1 MNLHASQP
9 EIDALEDVLR
19 RAASGEGVVAT
30 KVALAWHLRQRD
42 SGRTLQLVQ
51 DVMPVV
57 RASRASTHGD
67 AIASCH
73 ARAALAAAEASALYG
88 EVVEAERCL
97 VDARAN
103 LNPTWDPQAEGDAWL
118 VESLVARTRGQVE
131 RSLAAL
137 RQAVKC
143 FARTK
148 ETERLGV
155 ARAWIAFELAAT
167 GPEGT
172 EPEEAHPGPCDAAT
186 DLGDA
191 AADRGDVTAS
201 RGHAA
206 ADRGDVTGA
215 RDAIL
220 VAARAVALSCRNPAA
235 ATRAFSAAGD
245 LAHARGLVWLE
256 VSCLLETGAVIHELG
271 DYDRAARCFDAA
283 ALRARATG
291 WPTLIVTCDTHF
303 GALLCDLGAF
313 DESQRT
319 LEAAIETLSA
329 RPRGPLLAN
338 AHAAL
343 ARTLLATRRTAE
355 ASAQMDAAM
364 ALFRAADGPR
374 DLAANLI
381 LHARV
386 LAAAMQPGRAVD
398 VLAEAEALVESRGL
412 ESMRVGLHQ
421 AQADLHHRFTLP
433 PPPRMMLPSAALH
446 FAEAALA
453 QGQRL
458 TGWSARATLLDF
470 LAERWA
476 GTGDHERAYAYARRA
491 LAAKERETAQ
501 KMSYPLAL
509 LRVRRHAEVRAG
521 PDTTRASNDRDAAR
535 DPDRPAAGFARH
547 ASRPH

>member
-1 MNLHASQP
+1 MNLHASQS

-42 SGRTLQLVQ
+42 SARTLQLVQ

-57 RASRASTHGD
+57 RASRATTHGD
-67 AIASCH
+67 AVASCH

-118 VESLVARTRGQVE
+118 VESLLARTRGQAE

-143 FARTK
+143 FVRAN
-148 ETERLGV
+148 EAERLEV
-155 ARAWIAFELAAT
+155 ARAWIAFERAAT
-167 GPEGT
+167 GPERSA
-172 EPEEAHPGPCDAAT
+172 PEDTPPDRGEAGVHH
-186 DLGDA
+186 GDA
-191 AADRGDVTAS
+191 
-201 RGHAA
+201 
-206 ADRGDVTGA
+206 TGA

-235 ATRAFSAAGD
+235 ATRAFAAAGD

-256 VSCLLETGAVIHELG
+256 VSCQLETGAVIHELG

-319 LEAAIETLSA
+319 LEAAIESLSA

-343 ARTLLATRRTAE
+343 ARTLLATRRIAE
-355 ASAQMDAAM
+355 AAAQMDAAM
-364 ALFRAADGPR
+364 ALFRAADSPR

-398 VLAEAEALVESRGL
+398 ALAEAQALVESRGF
-412 ESMRVGLHQ
+412 ESMRARLDQ
-421 AQADLHHRFTLP
+421 AQADLHHRFTLALP
-433 PPPRMMLPSAALH
+433 AEMRLPSAALH
-446 FAEAALA
+446 FAEAALRH
-453 QGQRL
+453 GQRL

-476 GTGDHERAYAYARRA
+476 ETGDHERAYAYARRA

-521 PDTTRASNDRDAAR
+521 PETATAVNDRDAASPR
-535 DPDRPAAGFARH
+535 ARFAHQAPRTH
-547 ASRPH
+547 

>member
-1 MNLHASQP
+1 MNLHASQS

-19 RAASGEGVVAT
+19 RAGQGEGVVAT

-57 RASRASTHGD
+57 RASRSTTHGD

-88 EVVEAERCL
+88 DAVEAERCL
-97 VDARAN
+97 LDARAN
-103 LNPTWDPQAEGDAWL
+103 LDAAWDPQAEGDAWL
-118 VESLVARTRGQVE
+118 VESLVARTRGQTE
-131 RSLAAL
+131 RALPAL
-137 RQAVKC
+137 RQASRC
-143 FARTK
+143 FARVK
-148 ETERLGV
+148 DHERLEV
-155 ARAWIAFELAAT
+155 AQAWIAFEHMAAC
-167 GPEGT
+167 PEG
-172 EPEEAHPGPCDAAT
+172 
-186 DLGDA
+186 A
-191 AADRGDVTAS
+191 AADGALPGPGD
-201 RGHAA
+201 G
-206 ADRGDVTGA
+206 GETGAA

-220 VAARAVALSCRNPAA
+220 AAARALALSCRNPAA
-235 ATRAFSAAGD
+235 ATRAFVQAGE
-245 LAHARGLVWLE
+245 LAHARGLVLLE
-256 VSCLLETGAVIHELG
+256 VLCTLEAGAAVHELG

-283 ALRARATG
+283 ALRARATR

-355 ASAQMDAAM
+355 AAAQMDAAM

-374 DLAANLI
+374 DLAANLV

-386 LAAAMQPGRAVD
+386 LASAKQPARAAE
-398 VLAEAEALVESRGL
+398 VLAEAQALVESRGFDA
-412 ESMRVGLHQ
+412 MRVALYQ
-421 AQADLHHRFTLP
+421 ARADLHHRFTLAP
-433 PPPRMMLPSAALH
+433 PALMTLPSATLH

-453 QGQRL
+453 HGQRL
-458 TGWSARATLLDF
+458 AGWSAGATLLDF

-476 GTGDHERAYAYARRA
+476 ETGDHERAYAYARRA
-491 LAAKERETAQ
+491 LAAKERETVQ

-521 PDTTRASNDRDAAR
+521 PGQAFAMNDHDAAR
-535 DPDRPAAGFARH
+535 GLGEASGLLARR
-547 ASRPH
+547 APRTL

>member
-1 MNLHASQP
+1 MNLHASQS

-19 RAASGEGVVAT
+19 RAAPGEGVVAT

-57 RASRASTHGD
+57 RASRSSTHGD
-67 AIASCH
+67 AVASCH

-118 VESLVARTRGQVE
+118 VESLLARTRGQAE

-143 FARTK
+143 FTRA
-148 ETERLGV
+148 EEAERLEV
-155 ARAWIAFELAAT
+155 ARAWIAFEQAAT
-167 GPEGT
+167 GLERA
-172 EPEEAHPGPCDAAT
+172 EPEHAPADG
-186 DLGDA
+186 GDA
-191 AADRGDVTAS
+191 A
-201 RGHAA
+201 
-206 ADRGDVTGA
+206 GA

-220 VAARAVALSCRNPAA
+220 VAARALTLSCRNPAA
-235 ATRAFSAAGD
+235 ATRAFAAAGE
-245 LAHARGLVWLE
+245 LAQARGLVWLE
-256 VSCLLETGAVIHELG
+256 VSCQLETGAVIHELG

-319 LEAAIETLSA
+319 LESAIESLST

-343 ARTLLATRRTAE
+343 ARTLLATGRTAE
-355 ASAQMDAAM
+355 AAAQMDAAM
-364 ALFRAADGPR
+364 ALIRAADSPR

-386 LAAAMQPGRAVD
+386 LAAAMQPGRAGD
-398 VLAEAEALVESRGL
+398 ALAEARALVESRGF
-412 ESMRVGLHQ
+412 ESMRVQLLQ
-421 AQADLHHRFTLP
+421 AQADLHHRFTLASP
-433 PPPRMMLPSAALH
+433 AQMRLPSAALH
-446 FAEAALA
+446 FAEAALLH
-453 QGQRL
+453 GQRL

-476 GTGDHERAYAYARRA
+476 ETGDHERAYAYARRA

-521 PDTTRASNDRDAAR
+521 PEATSAFDDRDAASH
-535 DPDRPAAGFARH
+535 PARFAHQAPRTH
-547 ASRPH
+547 

>member
-1 MNLHASQP
+1 MNLHASQS
-9 EIDALEDVLR
+9 EIDALEGVLR
-19 RAASGEGVVAT
+19 RAAAGEGVVAT

-57 RASRASTHGD
+57 RASRSTTHGD

-118 VESLVARTRGQVE
+118 VESLVARTRGQAE

-137 RQAVKC
+137 RQAAKC
-143 FARTK
+143 FAHAK
-148 ETERLGV
+148 EQERRDI
-155 ARAWIAFELAAT
+155 AQAWIAFERT
-167 GPEGT
+167 T
-172 EPEEAHPGPCDAAT
+172 SCVEEAAPACAP
-186 DLGDA
+186 
-191 AADRGDVTAS
+191 ADRGS
-201 RGHAA
+201 AA
-206 ADRGDVTGA
+206 GA

-220 VAARAVALSCRNPAA
+220 VAARAYALSCRNPAA

-245 LAHARGLVWLE
+245 LAHACGLVLLE
-256 VSCLLETGAVIHELG
+256 VTCLLEAGAVIHELG

-283 ALRARATG
+283 ALRAHATG
-291 WPTLIVTCDTHF
+291 WPTLIVTCDTHV

-319 LEAAIETLSA
+319 LEAAIESLSA

-364 ALFRAADGPR
+364 ALFRAADSPR

-386 LAAAMQPGRAVD
+386 LAAALQPGRAVD
-398 VLAEAEALVESRGL
+398 VLDEAGTLVESRGF
-412 ESMRVGLHQ
+412 ESMRVSLYQ
-421 AQADLHHRFTLP
+421 ARADLHHRFTLAP
-433 PPPRMMLPSAALH
+433 PAEMTLPSAALH
-446 FAEAALA
+446 FAEATLV

-458 TGWSARATLLDF
+458 TGWSARAALLDF

-476 GTGDHERAYAYARRA
+476 ETGDHERAYAYARRA
-491 LAAKERETAQ
+491 LGAKERETAQ

-521 PDTTRASNDRDAAR
+521 PEPAFAMNDADAA
-535 DPDRPAAGFARH
+535 PRPSEVASLFARH
-547 ASRPH
+547 APRTH

>member
-1 MNLHASQP
+1 MNLHASQS
-9 EIDALEDVLR
+9 EIDALEGVLR
-19 RAASGEGVVAT
+19 RAAAGEGVVAT

-57 RASRASTHGD
+57 RASRFTTHGD
-67 AIASCH
+67 AVASCH

-118 VESLVARTRGQVE
+118 VESLVARTRGQAE

-137 RQAVKC
+137 RQAARC
-143 FARTK
+143 FARVK
-148 ETERLGV
+148 DRDRLDV
-155 ARAWIAFELAAT
+155 ARAWIAFERTASCL
-167 GPEGT
+167 EET
-172 EPEEAHPGPCDAAT
+172 EPERAPAHS
-186 DLGDA
+186 GDA
-191 AADRGDVTAS
+191 AAHRGDGV
-201 RGHAA
+201 
-206 ADRGDVTGA
+206 GA
-215 RDAIL
+215 RDAIR
-220 VAARAVALSCRNPAA
+220 VAARAFALSCRNPAA
-235 ATRAFSAAGD
+235 AARAFSAAGD
-245 LAHARGLVWLE
+245 LAHACGLVLLE
-256 VSCLLETGAVIHELG
+256 VTCLLEAGAVIHELG

-283 ALRARATG
+283 ALRAHATG

-319 LEAAIETLSA
+319 LEAAIEALSA

-355 ASAQMDAAM
+355 ASAQMDAGM
-364 ALFRAADGPR
+364 ALFRAADSPR

-386 LAAAMQPGRAVD
+386 LAAALQPGRAV
-398 VLAEAEALVESRGL
+398 EALDEAGTLVESCGF
-412 ESMRVGLHQ
+412 ESMRVSLSQ
-421 AQADLHHRFTLP
+421 ARADLHHRFTLAP
-433 PPPRMMLPSAALH
+433 PAEMTLPSAALH
-446 FAEAALA
+446 FAEATLV

-458 TGWSARATLLDF
+458 TGWSARAALLDF

-476 GTGDHERAYAYARRA
+476 EIGDHERA
-491 LAAKERETAQ
+491 
-501 KMSYPLAL
+501 
-509 LRVRRHAEVRAG
+509 
-521 PDTTRASNDRDAAR
+521 
-535 DPDRPAAGFARH
+535 
-547 ASRPH
+547 

>member
-1 MNLHASQP
+1 MNLHASQS
-9 EIDALEDVLR
+9 EIDALESVLR

-57 RASRASTHGD
+57 RASRSTTHGD

-88 EVVEAERCL
+88 EVLEAERCL

-118 VESLVARTRGQVE
+118 VESLIARTRGQAE

-137 RQAVKC
+137 RQAAKC
-143 FARTK
+143 FAHAN
-148 ETERLGV
+148 EQERLDV
-155 ARAWIAFELAAT
+155 AQAWIAFE
-167 GPEGT
+167 
-172 EPEEAHPGPCDAAT
+172 
-186 DLGDA
+186 
-191 AADRGDVTAS
+191 RTAS
-201 RGHAA
+201 CPDGAEPQDVPAGRDEAS
-206 ADRGDVTGA
+206 ADA

-220 VAARAVALSCRNPAA
+220 VAARAFALSCRNPAA
-235 ATRAFSAAGD
+235 STRAFAAAGD

-256 VSCLLETGAVIHELG
+256 VTCLLETGAVIHELG

-283 ALRARATG
+283 ALRAQATG

-313 DESQRT
+313 DESRRA
-319 LEAAIETLSA
+319 LEASIESLSA

-343 ARTLLATRRTAE
+343 SRTLLATHRTAE

-364 ALFRAADGPR
+364 ALFRAADCPR

-381 LHARV
+381 LQARV
-386 LAAAMQPGRAVD
+386 LAAANQPGRAVD
-398 VLAEAEALVESRGL
+398 ALAEAEALVESRGL
-412 ESMRVGLHQ
+412 ESMRAGLHE
-421 AQADLHHRFTLP
+421 AQADLHHRFTLAP
-433 PPPRMMLPSAALH
+433 PPDMTLPCAALH

-453 QGQRL
+453 HGQRL

-476 GTGDHERAYAYARRA
+476 ETGDHERAYAYARRA

-521 PDTTRASNDRDAAR
+521 PETTPAIDDRDAASH
-535 DPDRPAAGFARH
+535 PAPVAHR
-547 ASRPH
+547 ASRTH

>member
-1 MNLHASQP
+1 MNLHAFQS
-9 EIDALEDVLR
+9 EIDALEGVLR

-57 RASRASTHGD
+57 RASRSTTHGD
-67 AIASCH
+67 AVASCH

-97 VDARAN
+97 MDARAN

-118 VESLVARTRGQVE
+118 VESLLARTRGQAE

-143 FARTK
+143 FARGK

-155 ARAWIAFELAAT
+155 AQAWIAFDRAMT
-167 GPEGT
+167 GPERS
-172 EPEEAHPGPCDAAT
+172 EPEDAPP
-186 DLGDA
+186 D
-191 AADRGDVTAS
+191 

-206 ADRGDVTGA
+206 GA

-220 VAARAVALSCRNPAA
+220 AAARAVLLSCRNPAA

-256 VSCLLETGAVIHELG
+256 VNCQLETGAVIHELG

-319 LEAAIETLSA
+319 LEAAIESLSA

-355 ASAQMDAAM
+355 AAAQMDAAM
-364 ALFRAADGPR
+364 DLFRSADSPR

-386 LAAAMQPGRAVD
+386 LAAAVQPGRAGDALV
-398 VLAEAEALVESRGL
+398 EAEALVESRGF
-412 ESMRVGLHQ
+412 ESMRVQLHQ
-421 AQADLHHRFTLP
+421 AQADLHHRFTLASP
-433 PPPRMMLPSAALH
+433 AEIELPSAALH
-446 FAEAALA
+446 FAEAALRH
-453 QGQRL
+453 GQRL

-476 GTGDHERAYAYARRA
+476 ETGDHERAYAYARRA

-521 PDTTRASNDRDAAR
+521 PETTPFALNDRDATS
-535 DPDRPAAGFARH
+535 PAARFAHQAPRTH
-547 ASRPH
+547 

>member
-1 MNLHASQP
+1 MNLHASQS

-19 RAASGEGVVAT
+19 RAASSEGVVAT

-42 SGRTLQLVQ
+42 SGRPLQLVQ

-57 RASRASTHGD
+57 RASRATTHGD

-103 LNPTWDPQAEGDAWL
+103 LDPAWDPQAEGDAWL
-118 VESLVARTRGQVE
+118 VEALLARTRGQAE

-137 RQAVKC
+137 RQAVRY
-143 FARTK
+143 FARAQ
-148 ETERLGV
+148 EAERLEV
-155 ARAWIAFELAAT
+155 AQAWIAFERATT
-167 GPEGT
+167 GPERT
-172 EPEEAHPGPCDAAT
+172 EPEDAPPDRA
-186 DLGDA
+186 DA
-191 AADRGDVTAS
+191 AADHGDVA
-201 RGHAA
+201 
-206 ADRGDVTGA
+206 GA

-220 VAARAVALSCRNPAA
+220 VAARAIVLSGRNPAA
-235 ATRAFSAAGD
+235 ATRAFAAAGD
-245 LAHARGLVWLE
+245 LAYARGLVWLE
-256 VSCLLETGAVIHELG
+256 VSCQLEAGAVIHELG

-421 AQADLHHRFTLP
+421 AQADLHHRFTLAP
-433 PPPRMMLPSAALH
+433 PPGMMLPSAALH

-458 TGWSARATLLDF
+458 TGWSACATLLDF

-521 PDTTRASNDRDAAR
+521 PDTARARNDHDAAR
-535 DPDRPAAGFARH
+535 DPGPPAGRFARH
-547 ASRPH
+547 APRPH

>member
-1 MNLHASQP
+1 MNLHASQS

-19 RAASGEGVVAT
+19 RAAPGEGVVAA

-57 RASRASTHGD
+57 RASRSTTHGD

-73 ARAALAAAEASALYG
+73 SRAALAAAEASALYG

-97 VDARAN
+97 VDARAH
-103 LNPTWDPQAEGDAWL
+103 LNPAWDPQAEGDAWL
-118 VESLVARTRGQVE
+118 VESLIARTHGQVE

-137 RQAVKC
+137 RQAGGC
-143 FARTK
+143 FARAG
-148 ETERLGV
+148 ERERLEI
-155 ARAWIAFELAAT
+155 AQAWIAFERMASL
-167 GPEGT
+167 PEG
-172 EPEEAHPGPCDAAT
+172 PAPADALAPG
-186 DLGDA
+186 GDPSEISA
-191 AADRGDVTAS
+191 P
-201 RGHAA
+201 
-206 ADRGDVTGA
+206 

-220 VAARAVALSCRNPAA
+220 IAARAFGLACRNPAA
-235 ATRAFSAAGD
+235 ATRAFAAAGD
-245 LAHARGLVWLE
+245 LAHARGLVLLE
-256 VSCLLETGAVIHELG
+256 VTCLLETGAVIHELG

-283 ALRARATG
+283 AVRARATG

-313 DESQRT
+313 DESRRT
-319 LEAAIETLSA
+319 LEAAIESLSV

-355 ASAQMDAAM
+355 AAAQMDAAM
-364 ALFRAADGPR
+364 AIFRAADSPR
-374 DLAANLI
+374 DLAASLI

-386 LAAAMQPGRAVD
+386 LTAATQPGRAVD

-421 AQADLHHRFTLP
+421 AQADLHHRFTLAP
-433 PPPRMMLPSAALH
+433 PPAVALPSAALH
-446 FAEAALA
+446 FAEAALVH
-453 QGQRL
+453 GQRL

-476 GTGDHERAYAYARRA
+476 ETGDHERAYAYARRA

-521 PDTTRASNDRDAAR
+521 PEAASAIDDRDAALA
-535 DPDRPAAGFARH
+535 PARFARH
-547 ASRPH
+547 APRPH

>member
-1 MNLHASQP
+1 MNLHASQS

-19 RAASGEGVVAT
+19 RAAPGEGVVAT

-57 RASRASTHGD
+57 RASRSSTHGD
-67 AIASCH
+67 AVASCH

-103 LNPTWDPQAEGDAWL
+103 LNPAWDPQAEGDAWL
-118 VESLVARTRGQVE
+118 VEALLARTRGQAE

-137 RQAVKC
+137 RQAAKC
-143 FARTK
+143 FTRA
-148 ETERLGV
+148 EEAERLEV
-155 ARAWIAFELAAT
+155 AQAWIAFEQAAA
-167 GPEGT
+167 GSERA
-172 EPEEAHPGPCDAAT
+172 EPEHAST
-186 DLGDA
+186 DHGDA
-191 AADRGDVTAS
+191 A
-201 RGHAA
+201 
-206 ADRGDVTGA
+206 GA

-220 VAARAVALSCRNPAA
+220 VAARALALSCRNPAA
-235 ATRAFSAAGD
+235 ATRAFAAAGE
-245 LAHARGLVWLE
+245 LAQARGLVWLE
-256 VSCLLETGAVIHELG
+256 VSCQLETGAVIHELG

-319 LEAAIETLSA
+319 LEAAIESLST

-355 ASAQMDAAM
+355 AAAQMDAAM
-364 ALFRAADGPR
+364 ALFRAADSPR

-381 LHARV
+381 LHACV
-386 LAAAMQPGRAVD
+386 LAAAVQPGRAVD
-398 VLAEAEALVESRGL
+398 ALAEAESLVESRGF
-412 ESMRVGLHQ
+412 ESMRVRLHQ
-421 AQADLHHRFTLP
+421 AQADLHHRFTLAAP
-433 PPPRMMLPSAALH
+433 AQMQGPSAALH
-446 FAEAALA
+446 FAEAALLH
-453 QGQRL
+453 GQRL
-458 TGWSARATLLDF
+458 TGWTARATQLDF

-476 GTGDHERAYAYARRA
+476 ETGDHERAYAYARRA

-521 PDTTRASNDRDAAR
+521 PETSSASGERDAASHPPR
-535 DPDRPAAGFARH
+535 FAPQAPRTH
-547 ASRPH
+547 